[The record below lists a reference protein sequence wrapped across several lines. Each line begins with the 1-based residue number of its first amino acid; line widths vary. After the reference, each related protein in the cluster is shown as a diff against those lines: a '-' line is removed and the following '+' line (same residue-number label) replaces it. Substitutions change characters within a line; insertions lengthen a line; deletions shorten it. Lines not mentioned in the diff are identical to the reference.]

1 MYHKIHNLSEA
12 SVLINYIVRIKLANA
27 TYKLADKL
35 VANVGNVDVAANL
48 DAQLPD
54 MSSRGFQ

>member
-1 MYHKIHNLSEA
+1 MYHKIHKLSEA
-12 SVLINYIVRIKLANA
+12 SLLINYIVGIKLANA
-27 TYKLADKL
+27 MYKLADKL